1 MYEDFSSTLIVT
13 VTLRSET
20 FYLAKKLYDA
30 ARQKTTIFVLILS
43 PMHIVKFVEKWKK
56 LQSRDARK
64 ERYITV
70 WTQHSNY
77 MEY

>member
-43 PMHIVKFVEKWKK
+43 PMHIVKFVEK
-56 LQSRDARK
+56 
-64 ERYITV
+64 
-70 WTQHSNY
+70 
-77 MEY
+77 